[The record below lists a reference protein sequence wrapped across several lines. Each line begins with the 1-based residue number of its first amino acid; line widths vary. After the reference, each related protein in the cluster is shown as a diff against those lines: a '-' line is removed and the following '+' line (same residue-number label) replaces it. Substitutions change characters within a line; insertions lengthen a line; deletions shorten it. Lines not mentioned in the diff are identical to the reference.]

1 MWCNLFRLQKRSSNI
16 GGKKVR
22 NAFPKYSL
30 KNRRAVSQII
40 GSVVILGIVTS
51 VGSVI
56 LFNGMDSISA
66 FTYDLSFHEKTKN
79 QIHREDIIFEHVRF
93 EPNTDNITIDLAN
106 IGTVESTISTIT
118 ILKIDNQEIIAN
130 WIEVN
135 QSIQIKDNQRIILD
149 DIDDSEIILTGTGIW
164 NDANYLNSEYKISLT
179 TVRGN
184 FFTTVASPFNT

>member
-1 MWCNLFRLQKRSSNI
+1 
-16 GGKKVR
+16 VR
-22 NAFPKYSL
+22 NVSSKHSL

-40 GSVVILGIVTS
+40 GSIVILGIVTS

-56 LFNGMDSISA
+56 LFNGMSSISA

-79 QIHREDIIFEHVRF
+79 EIHREDLVFEHVRF
-93 EPNTDNITIDLAN
+93 EPNTDNIEINLAN

-130 WIEVN
+130 WVDIN
-135 QSIQIKDNQRIILD
+135 QSIQIKDNQKIILD
-149 DIDDSEIILTGTGIW
+149 DIDDSEIILSPPAAIW
-164 NDANYLNSEYKISLT
+164 NDANYLTSEYKISLT
-179 TVRGN
+179 TTKGN